1 MATDRREG
9 SKGMI
14 DNIAMLRRLL
24 ATVVIAGLAGCGSR
38 DAQYVNFRDVPRSGW
53 TSGGSQSAAI
63 VDAPAT
69 SPADGVNPLEAT
81 ATPGAS
87 AETGDSPGSTAAGAA
102 ASMNADNSGATG
114 GKSSALLTPG
124 PTIVSPVTGLSG
136 PADRPLID
144 NSVPAEPRAIELLV
158 PYKHFRRERGTQA
171 VRVSYDDIDLLKILN
186 MEPVPP
192 NARDYFPDWLNKLDG
207 KPVRI
212 RGFMYPVH
220 FSTGIT
226 TFTLAR
232 DTDICCFTKN
242 PKVYDVILVKLDE
255 GESTDYIDRE
265 AFDVEGTFQID
276 ATPDETELPRLYRIE
291 NARILH

>member
-1 MATDRREG
+1 
-9 SKGMI
+9 
-14 DNIAMLRRLL
+14 
-24 ATVVIAGLAGCGSR
+24 VIAALAGCGSR
-38 DAQYVNFRDVPRSGW
+38 DAQFDNFRDVPRSGW
-53 TSGGSQSAAI
+53 TSGGSQTAANA
-63 VDAPAT
+63 DATTT
-69 SPADGVNPLEAT
+69 SPADGVNALEAT
-81 ATPGAS
+81 ATPAAS
-87 AETGDSPGSTAAGAA
+87 AETGDSAGSTAAAA
-102 ASMNADNSGATG
+102 ASANADNSGATG
-114 GKSSALLTPG
+114 GRSSALLTPG

-192 NARDYFPDWLNKLDG
+192 NAREYFPDWLNKLDG

-242 PKVYDVILVKLDE
+242 PKVYDVILVKLAD
-255 GESTDYIDRE
+255 GESTEYIDRE